1 MSALRTLRKLV
12 LGETWVI
19 PLGVLL
25 TLGGA
30 ALLRVAAPG
39 AWHAAGPVLLPLAV
53 LAVLAAGVV
62 RSLPPRR
69 R

>member
-1 MSALRTLRKLV
+1 MSAMRTMRKLV
-12 LGETWVI
+12 LGETWVL

-30 ALLRVAAPG
+30 ALLRKSVPG
-39 AWHAAGPVLLPLAV
+39 VWHAAGPVLLPAAVIFVLTLAV
-53 LAVLAAGVV
+53 L

-69 R
+69 S